1 VPYLFQM
8 TSDRRNIQAG
18 KTPMLWL
25 LGLSQY
31 LIIGVVA
38 AQVENMSGEKLQQY
52 GPDAYWEVA
61 VQCQGISSEI
71 TIRQKTDE
79 NTWCAKNGNS
89 PCTSSKQELAAQIC
103 AAADQ
108 NRAQSGQSR
117 PQTAVPAVATSNPQV
132 DQAARERANRAAAQ
146 EQLKR
151 RQQAEE
157 ERARQ
162 VAKAAAD
169 AAALNRAREQ
179 ARIQEETRAQ
189 ERASAAAK
197 IKEDERQ
204 LQQEREALNSERS
217 ELQQLEQQLEA
228 RAKEIAEQLES
239 LN

>member
-8 TSDRRNIQAG
+8 TSDRRNIQAR

-108 NRAQSGQSR
+108 NRAHGQSR